1 MNQSIIS
8 PAEERGRLPI
18 IRKLTSSSFLLI
30 ISQTQLNKSTI
41 NANSTIRECFLE
53 GGLIDFDKI
62 EPGQKKIMPC
72 KIYISGKTIETKV
85 SLLIPK
91 RRGET
96 QPEPRFW
103 PYKLAEF
110 VEGGTELYFTISE
123 GSLEVRD
130 SLD

>member
-1 MNQSIIS
+1 
-8 PAEERGRLPI
+8 
-18 IRKLTSSSFLLI
+18 
-30 ISQTQLNKSTI
+30 
-41 NANSTIRECFLE
+41 
-53 GGLIDFDKI
+53 
-62 EPGQKKIMPC
+62 MPC
-72 KIYISGKTIETKV
+72 KIYISGEMIETKV

-103 PYKLAEF
+103 PYKLAGF
-110 VEGGTELYFTISE
+110 VEEGTELYFTISE